1 MLAGKRRTMK
11 KCKTLVIA
19 TYLGLVLATPAYSEH
34 AQPSELLRQFNGS
47 LEALAAKVSPS
58 VVQIQVT
65 SFGRS
70 AETSHGDP
78 DVVVQQQS
86 IGSGVIV
93 DPDGYIM
100 TNAHVVE
107 GARRIRVVL
116 PIPSAD
122 SPFDIASA
130 ESQPILE
137 ATITGVSRELDL
149 ALLKVQAVNLPAL
162 ALDNRR
168 SARAGQLV
176 LAIGSPAGLM
186 NSITLGI
193 VSSVWRQ
200 PDVDEP
206 AVYIQTDAA
215 INPGNSGGAL
225 VDMDGSIVGLNTFIL
240 SNSGG
245 SEGLGFAIPAEIV
258 KIVYDGLRKYGRLR
272 PIDIQAAVQTIT
284 PTLAAGL
291 GLAQEW
297 GVIVSDASLDGPA
310 SIAGLKVQDIIFA
323 VDDHPI
329 RGLPGFATALYLHSP
344 QEMLKL
350 DILRGSEKLSLKVSA
365 SQYGYER
372 APLADVF
379 EPEGSLVS
387 RLGIFAM
394 ENKLSVSALM
404 PSVRIATG
412 VVVLGRIIEWNS
424 VRADLRQGDII
435 FSINNTPITSVED
448 LRSAVATFKAGDPVV
463 MQIERQGKLHYL
475 AFEM

>member
-1 MLAGKRRTMK
+1 MK

-19 TYLGLVLATPAYSEH
+19 IYLGLVLATPAHSEH

-47 LEALAAKVSPS
+47 LEALAAKISPS

-70 AETSHGDP
+70 DETSHGDP
-78 DVVVQQQS
+78 DVVVQQRS

-116 PIPSAD
+116 PMPPVD

-130 ESQPILE
+130 ESQPTLE
-137 ATITGVSRELDL
+137 ATVTGVSRELDL

-168 SARAGQLV
+168 SAHAGQLV

-297 GVIVSDASLDGPA
+297 GVIVSDVSLDGPA
-310 SIAGLKVQDIIFA
+310 SIAGLQVQDIIFA
-323 VDDHPI
+323 VVDHPI

-350 DILRGSEKLSLKVSA
+350 DILRGSGKLSLKVSA
-365 SQYGYER
+365 SQYRYER

-379 EPEGSLVS
+379 EPEGSLIS

-394 ENKLSVSALM
+394 ENNLSVSAMM